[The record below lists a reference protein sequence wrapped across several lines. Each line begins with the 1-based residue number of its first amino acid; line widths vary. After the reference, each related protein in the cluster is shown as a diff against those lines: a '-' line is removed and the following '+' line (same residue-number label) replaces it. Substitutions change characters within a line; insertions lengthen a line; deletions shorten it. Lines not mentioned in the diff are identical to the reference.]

1 MPEILIEHVKVN
13 NGDISQCLRRWGL
26 HKNET
31 DVGLLTFEHEDGK
44 VFAII
49 EYKNEHAIKQ
59 YASHP
64 TYRAV
69 INLGDRA
76 GIPVIVCRYNDD
88 FSRYVAVP
96 LNMEARR
103 IIPNRTEYDEIGWV
117 KELYRLRGREVP
129 EEVLTGMKVEI

>member
-1 MPEILIEHVKVN
+1 MLESWSERTIFS
-13 NGDISQCLRRWGL
+13 NGDISQKIRCWGL

-69 INLGDRA
+69 INLGERA

-103 IIPNRTEYDEIGWV
+103 IIPNRTEYDELSWV

-129 EEVLTGMKVEI
+129 EEVLAGMKVEI